1 MDSTLVVIATIVALI
16 AFTILC
22 FVAVSVL
29 LHARRQLDR
38 MVMTAERSSND
49 LHELRTRLT
58 PVLVRSEE
66 LLQQLHSTVQR
77 ADQQIDKISRG
88 ADAFASIAQD
98 VKEFEVGIMNRIRPS
113 VEDVVSLI
121 AGATKGATTFIKT
134 LMNR

>member
-1 MDSTLVVIATIVALI
+1 
-16 AFTILC
+16 
-22 FVAVSVL
+22 
-29 LHARRQLDR
+29 
-38 MVMTAERSSND
+38 
-49 LHELRTRLT
+49 
-58 PVLVRSEE
+58 VRSEE

-98 VKEFEVGIMNRIRPS
+98 VKDFEVGIMNRIRPS